1 EGVDDAVVDV
11 ELFRL
16 CFDDRADCA
25 EDTEL
30 EFEAL
35 DDARDR
41 VRSRT
46 DVAGDES
53 AEKWLPVVYVLLVEF
68 ERFGGFDG
76 ALDM

>member
-1 EGVDDAVVDV
+1 MDESVVDEAVVDV
-11 ELFRL
+11 DVFLL

-25 EDTEL
+25 EDAEL
-30 EFEAL
+30 ECEAL

-53 AEKWLPVVYVLLVEF
+53 AEKWLPVVWIVV
-68 ERFGGFDG
+68 
-76 ALDM
+76 